1 MKKYLI
7 IAIILIILA
16 LGVILLLKPFKS
28 NNNSNEEK
36 NTFTSALEKN
46 KIRIGKTYW
55 AGEKDFKKPEPE
67 ISEYDITLNKKI
79 KFDGDMGDL
88 EIEITEINYDN
99 IKIRTNI
106 AMSERKDGRI
116 SLLSDQKEFIIENRK
131 MKEIATPTTDAGDIY
146 MIYINI

>member
-1 MKKYLI
+1 MVRLM
-7 IAIILIILA
+7 
-16 LGVILLLKPFKS
+16 
-28 NNNSNEEK
+28 
-36 NTFTSALEKN
+36 
-46 KIRIGKTYW
+46 IRI
-55 AGEKDFKKPEPE
+55 
-67 ISEYDITLNKKI
+67 N
-79 KFDGDMGDL
+79 
-88 EIEITEINYDN
+88 N